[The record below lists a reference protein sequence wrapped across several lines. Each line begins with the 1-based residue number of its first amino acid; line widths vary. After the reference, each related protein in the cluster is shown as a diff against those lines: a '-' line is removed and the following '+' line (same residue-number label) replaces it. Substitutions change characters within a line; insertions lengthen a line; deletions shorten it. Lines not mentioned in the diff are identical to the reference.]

1 MLLRNCSRNVCFT
14 KLSFSP
20 LKGSKKA
27 VSYTGQT
34 MDYAV
39 TVTVQYGLLSD
50 HYKATRSVTYT
61 LALKNYCNDDL
72 HYYRNLCVK

>member
-1 MLLRNCSRNVCFT
+1 MLLRNAAETCVLQ
-14 KLSFSP
+14 KKSFSP

-27 VSYTGQT
+27 VGNTGQT

-61 LALKNYCNDDL
+61 LAFKNYCNDDL
-72 HYYRNLCVK
+72 HHYRNLCVK